1 MRPLLAIQRRRHE
14 SNGGKSKGT
23 ELLRD
28 HGLVQGPARTCF
40 GLSSLQRHLAL
51 SPWTFGAAPSGYD
64 QGPTPTHRWTLV
76 HTFGS
81 PRRRA
86 HMCFLPRT
94 KAREQWRSQYVNQ
107 FVPSASPRTS
117 RAVARED
124 REFRKKIRL
133 PLTDVQ
139 RGRPIEIWG
148 KIARNRDLSTN
159 FFRYFLIV
167 NLMTVWYVEIVYD
180 IQMLC
185 ELYES

>member
-1 MRPLLAIQRRRHE
+1 MFRFKFP
-14 SNGGKSKGT
+14 
-23 ELLRD
+23 
-28 HGLVQGPARTCF
+28 P
-40 GLSSLQRHLAL
+40 
-51 SPWTFGAAPSGYD
+51 AAPGVESLNLWSRAFRVRPGT
-64 QGPTPTHRWTLV
+64 PPTHRCTLM

-133 PLTDVQ
+133 PRTRRARTDVQ

-159 FFRYFLIV
+159 FFPYFLIV
-167 NLMTVWYVEIVYD
+167 SLMSVWYIGIFYD